1 MKSEDQYN
9 KEIER
14 LEKKK
19 SLMKLKDRHDA
30 LKAEVEPPWWR
41 FGR

>member
-1 MKSEDQYN
+1 MRTEDQFN

-14 LEKKK
+14 LDKKK
-19 SLMKLKDRHDA
+19 ALLKLKEKYDN